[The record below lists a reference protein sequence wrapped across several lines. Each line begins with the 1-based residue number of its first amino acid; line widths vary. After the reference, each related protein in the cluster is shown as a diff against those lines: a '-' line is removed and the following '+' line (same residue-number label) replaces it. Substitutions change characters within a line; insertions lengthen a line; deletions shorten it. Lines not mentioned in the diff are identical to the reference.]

1 MKALTKTDFKF
12 EGQKSVYHGK
22 VRDVYNINDN
32 LMVMVAT
39 DRISAFDVVLP
50 KGIPFKGQVLNQIA
64 AKFLDATTDICPNW
78 KLATP
83 DPMVTVGLKCEGF
96 RVEMIIRSIL
106 TGSAW
111 REYKNGCRELCG
123 VKLPDGMKENERF
136 PEPIIT
142 PTTKADEG
150 HDMNISK
157 EEIIAQGIV
166 SAEDYA
172 VMEDYT
178 RKIFKRG
185 QEIAAKRGLILVDT
199 KYEFGKRDGKV
210 YLIDEIHTPDSSRYF
225 YAEGYEEKLAKG
237 EPQRQLSK
245 EFVRQ
250 WLIEHN
256 FMNEPG
262 QVMPEITDEYAES
275 VSDRYIELYEHIV
288 GERFERETSEGDI
301 AARIEKNVSSWLK
314 AFKSK

>member
-1 MKALTKTDFKF
+1 MKALTKTEFQF
-12 EGQKSVYHGK
+12 QGQKSVYHGK

-136 PEPIIT
+136 PKPIIT

-157 EEIIAQGIV
+157 DEIIAQGLV
-166 SAEDYA
+166 SKEDYE
-172 VMEDYT
+172 VMENYT
-178 RKIFKRG
+178 RRIFKRG

-225 YAEGYEEKLAKG
+225 YAEGYEEKLANG
-237 EPQRQLSK
+237 VPQRQLSK

-250 WLIEHN
+250 WLIEHD

-262 QVMPEITDEYAES
+262 QMMPEITDEYAES
-275 VSDRYIELYEHIV
+275 VSERYIELYEHIV
-288 GERFERETSEGDI
+288 GERFEREESTGDI
-301 AARIEKNVSSWLK
+301 AKRIENNVSSWLK

>member
-83 DPMVTVGLKCEGF
+83 DPMVTIGLKCEGF

-225 YAEGYEEKLAKG
+225 YADGYEEKLAKG
-237 EPQRQLSK
+237 EPQKQLSK

-275 VSDRYIELYEHIV
+275 VSERYIELYEHII
-288 GERFERETSEGDI
+288 GERFEKADATEDI
-301 AARIEKNVSSWLK
+301 AARIEQNVSGYLK
-314 AFKSK
+314 TRK

>member
-1 MKALTKTDFKF
+1 MKALTQTDFHF
-12 EGQKSVYHGK
+12 DGQKSVYHGK
-22 VRDVYNINDN
+22 VRDVYDIDGDKI
-32 LMVMVAT
+32 VMVAT
-39 DRISAFDVVLP
+39 DRISAFDVILP

-64 AKFLDATTDICPNW
+64 AKFLDLTADICPNW

-111 REYKNGCRELCG
+111 RAYTEGCRELCG
-123 VKLPDGMKENERF
+123 VKLPEGMKENERF
-136 PEPIIT
+136 PEPIVT

-150 HDMNISK
+150 DDMNISK
-157 EEIIAQGIV
+157 EEIIAQGLV

-172 VMEDYT
+172 VIEDYT
-178 RKIFKRG
+178 RKLFRRG
-185 QEIAAKRGLILVDT
+185 QEIAAKQGLILVDT

-225 YAEGYEEKLAKG
+225 YAQGYEEKLAKG

-245 EFVRQ
+245 EFLRQ

-262 QVMPEITDEYAES
+262 QTMPEITDEYAEE
-275 VSDRYIELYEHIV
+275 VSNRYIELYEHIT
-288 GERFERETSEGDI
+288 GETFNK
-301 AARIEKNVSSWLK
+301 AADEADLATRIEKNVRDFLAQNK
-314 AFKSK
+314 

>member
-1 MKALTKTDFKF
+1 MKALTKTDFNF

-22 VRDVYNINDN
+22 VRDVYNINDD

-39 DRISAFDVVLP
+39 DRISAFDVILP

-64 AKFLDATTDICPNW
+64 AKFLDATSDICPNW

-123 VKLPDGMKENERF
+123 VKLHEGMKENERF

-150 HDMNISK
+150 HDLNISK

-166 SAEDYA
+166 SAEDYT

-178 RKIFKRG
+178 RKLFARG
-185 QEIAAKRGLILVDT
+185 QEIAKKQGLILVDT

-225 YAEGYEEKLAKG
+225 YADGYEEKLAKG
-237 EPQRQLSK
+237 EPQKQLSK

-275 VSDRYIELYEHIV
+275 VSDRYIELYEHII
-288 GERFERETSEGDI
+288 GEKFEKASENDDI
-301 AARIEKNVSSWLK
+301 AARIEKNVSDYLK
-314 AFKSK
+314 SRKA

>member
-1 MKALTKTDFKF
+1 MKALTSTDFHF

-22 VRDVYNINDN
+22 VRDVYNINDDI
-32 LMVMVAT
+32 MVMVAT
-39 DRISAFDVVLP
+39 DRISAFDVILP

-64 AKFLDATTDICPNW
+64 AKFLDQTTDICPNW

-111 REYKNGCRELCG
+111 REYQKGCREICG
-123 VKLPDGMKENERF
+123 VKLPEGMKENERF

-166 SAEDYA
+166 SKEDYEI
-172 VMEDYT
+172 MEDYT
-178 RKIFKRG
+178 RKIFARG
-185 QEIAAKRGLILVDT
+185 QEIAAQHGLILVDT

-225 YAEGYEEKLAKG
+225 YADGYEEKLAKG
-237 EPQRQLSK
+237 EPQKQLSK
-245 EFVRQ
+245 EFLRQ

-262 QVMPEITDEYAES
+262 QIMPEITDEYAES
-275 VSDRYIELYEHIV
+275 VSERYIELFEHI
-288 GERFERETSEGDI
+288 TGDKFDK
-301 AARIEKNVSSWLK
+301 ATADEDLASRIESNVSAYLK
-314 AFKSK
+314 TIK

>member
-1 MKALTKTDFKF
+1 MKALTSTDFHF

-22 VRDVYNINDN
+22 VRDVYNINDDI
-32 LMVMVAT
+32 MVTIAT
-39 DRISAFDVVLP
+39 DRISAFDVILP

-64 AKFLDATTDICPNW
+64 AKFLDQTTDICPNW

-111 REYKNGCRELCG
+111 REYQKGCREICG
-123 VKLPDGMKENERF
+123 VKLPEGMKENERF

-166 SAEDYA
+166 SKEDYEI
-172 VMEDYT
+172 MEDYT
-178 RKIFKRG
+178 RKIFARG
-185 QEIAAKRGLILVDT
+185 QEIAAQHGLILVDT

-225 YAEGYEEKLAKG
+225 YADGYEEKLAKG
-237 EPQRQLSK
+237 EPQKQLSK

-262 QVMPEITDEYAES
+262 QIMPEITDEYAES
-275 VSDRYIELYEHIV
+275 VSERYIELFEHI
-288 GERFERETSEGDI
+288 TGDKFDK
-301 AARIEKNVSSWLK
+301 ATADEDLASRIESNVSAYLK
-314 AFKSK
+314 TIK

>member
-1 MKALTKTDFKF
+1 MANKALTKTEYNFK
-12 EGQKSVYHGK
+12 GQTAVYHGK
-22 VRDVYNINDN
+22 VRDVYTINDDI
-32 LMVMVAT
+32 MVMVAT

-64 AKFLDATTDICPNW
+64 AKFLDATQDICPNW

-83 DPMVTVGLKCEGF
+83 DPQVTVGLKCEGF
-96 RVEMIIRSIL
+96 RVEMIIRGIL

-111 REYKNGCRELCG
+111 RDYEKGCREICG
-123 VKLPDGMKENERF
+123 VKLPDGMKENQRF

-166 SAEDYA
+166 SKEDYE

-178 RKIFKRG
+178 RKLFARG
-185 QEIAAKRGLILVDT
+185 QEIAAKQGLILVDT

-225 YAEGYEEKLAKG
+225 YADGYEEKFAKG
-237 EPQRQLSK
+237 EPQKQLSK

-262 QVMPEITDEYAES
+262 QTMPEITDEYAES
-275 VSDRYIELYEHIV
+275 VAERYIELYEHIV
-288 GERFERETSEGDI
+288 GEKFDRSTDQSNIE
-301 AARIEKNVSSWLK
+301 ARIEKNVTDYLK
-314 AFKSK
+314 TL